1 MTEKMIDQELIKLT
15 KRAPRTQ
22 AERRFHQWLLEWKKK
37 QHNIKEATDGCKEAP
52 MNMVTGVGIAATAT
66 KRSA

>member
-22 AERRFHQWLLEWKKK
+22 AERRFHQWLLEWKKR
-37 QHNIKEATDGCKEAP
+37 QDNIKEAMNACQEAP
-52 MNMVTGVGIAATAT
+52 MNMVAGVGIAATAT